1 MQFQVP
7 QFIEVEDKLF
17 GPLTLKQFIYLAGG
31 VGIAVVFYFLIPFK
45 FIAILLAIPFI
56 AFSLA
61 LSFYKINNKPF
72 IFTLEA
78 AIGYWLKNKLYIWK
92 KIPKKPELKKKEAS
106 SDTLSI
112 DTLLA
117 PRLSDSRLKDL
128 AWSLDVNDQN
138 KSPLAK
144 YKEKKISFDE
154 EEKDRVEFT
163 KNYDIGAKGH
173 TL

>member
-1 MQFQVP
+1 MQYQVP

-31 VGIAVVFYFLIPFK
+31 VGLAVVFYIFIPFK
-45 FIAILLAIPFI
+45 FIAILLAVPFV
-56 AFSLA
+56 AFSAALA
-61 LSFYKINNKPF
+61 FYKINNKPF

-78 AIGYWLKNKLYIWK
+78 AIGYWLKSKLYIWK
-92 KIPKKPELKKKEAS
+92 KTAKKIEHKKEAA
-106 SDTLSI
+106 DEGPSI

-128 AWSLDVNDQN
+128 AWSLDVKEKVDA
-138 KSPLAK
+138 SPLSK
-144 YKEKKISFDE
+144 YKESNLSFTE
-154 EEKDRVEFT
+154 EEKERVEFS

-173 TL
+173 N